1 MSKESNYS
9 SEDYLDEDPV
19 LQSQQWACISILTP
33 NSIKDPEGNVIE
45 SGFTAR
51 GFKIRGVYGT
61 EEQAKKRCEDIRKF
75 DKYHNVFIGPVGKW
89 LPWDDDASNVEE
101 SVYAEPKL
109 NDMMKAYK
117 ESQEKAMEYNEERK
131 MKAHA
136 DAMKK
141 KKQMSKEQGKVEVVE
156 EKNDIITTSMI
167 DENLKTVNSKLEELK
182 KVDETSSVE
191 TTNSQIEDEL
201 AKARRLYEEMM
212 MKYNVEKK
220 SVN

>member
-9 SEDYLDEDPV
+9 EEDYLDEDPT

-51 GFKIRGVYGT
+51 GFKIRGVYAT

-89 LPWDDDASNVEE
+89 LPWDDDSSKVEE

-117 ESQEKAMEYNEERK
+117 DSQEKAMEYNEERK
-131 MKAHA
+131 MKAHSEA
-136 DAMKK
+136 TKK
-141 KKQMSKEQGKVEVVE
+141 KKQMAKEQASDKTVFTATEKVLD
-156 EKNDIITTSMI
+156 KNDIITSNMI
-167 DENLKTVNSKLEELK
+167 DENLKAVNSKLEDM
-182 KVDETSSVE
+182 KVDSSSTV
-191 TTNSQIEDEL
+191 DEEL
-201 AKARRLYEEMM
+201 EKARTLYDEMIK
-212 MKYNVEKK
+212 KYNIEKK
-220 SVN
+220 

>member
-9 SEDYLDEDPV
+9 EEDYLDEDPT

-51 GFKIRGVYGT
+51 GFKIRGVYAT

-89 LPWDDDASNVEE
+89 LPWDDDSSKVEE

-117 ESQEKAMEYNEERK
+117 DSQEKAMEYNEERK

-136 DAMKK
+136 EATKK
-141 KKQMSKEQGKVEVVE
+141 KKQMAKEQANEKTVFTATEKALD
-156 EKNDIITTSMI
+156 KNDIITSNMI
-167 DENLKTVNSKLEELK
+167 DENLKAVNSKLEDLK
-182 KVDETSSVE
+182 EDSSSTVDE
-191 TTNSQIEDEL
+191 EL
-201 AKARRLYEEMM
+201 EKARTLYDEMIK
-212 MKYNVEKK
+212 KYNIEKK
-220 SVN
+220 

>member
-9 SEDYLDEDPV
+9 EEDYLDEDPT

-33 NSIKDPEGNVIE
+33 TSIKDPEGNVIE

-51 GFKIRGVYGT
+51 GFKIRGVYAT

-89 LPWDDDASNVEE
+89 LPWDDDSSKVEE

-117 ESQEKAMEYNEERK
+117 DSQEKAMEYNEERK

-136 DAMKK
+136 EATKK
-141 KKQMSKEQGKVEVVE
+141 KKQMAKEQANEKTVFTATEKALD
-156 EKNDIITTSMI
+156 KNDIITSNMI
-167 DENLKTVNSKLEELK
+167 DENLKAVNSKLEDLK
-182 KVDETSSVE
+182 EDSSSTVDE
-191 TTNSQIEDEL
+191 EL
-201 AKARRLYEEMM
+201 EKARTLYDEMIK
-212 MKYNVEKK
+212 KYNIEKK
-220 SVN
+220 

>member
-19 LQSQQWACISILTP
+19 LQSQQWVCISILTP

-75 DKYHNVFIGPVGKW
+75 DKYHNVYVGGVGKW

-136 DAMKK
+136 DATKK
-141 KKQMSKEQGKVEVVE
+141 KKQMSKEQDKVVVE
-156 EKNDIITTSMI
+156 EKNDIITSSMI
-167 DENLKTVNSKLEELK
+167 DENLKEVNSKLDELK
-182 KVDETSSVE
+182 KLDETSSVE
-191 TTNSQIEDEL
+191 TTNSNIDDEL
-201 AKARRLYEEMM
+201 DKARHLYEEMM
-212 MKYNVEKK
+212 KKYNVEKK